1 MLNITIKNAK
11 KVYQFTQILQNL
23 KGISNELNLVCKE
36 DGLYAQGM
44 DSSHICLFEMCIH
57 LNWFD
62 TYECTEECVMGIHCE
77 MLFKIISCMK
87 EGQYIDMRY
96 DADKNGDKLMIDL
109 LGISYDK
116 SFELSLIDIESDM
129 VELPE
134 KEYTADMK
142 FISKDFSELISQ
154 LSIFGDKLK
163 ISCNDNIVFNS
174 ENEFG
179 KVDITVKEEDIV
191 EYMIEE
197 DQTIESSFGIKF
209 ISTITKFSNLN
220 KILNINISEQFP
232 VKISYNLDDWK
243 DENTENDE
251 EEKEEENETNMVNYI
266 SFYLAP
272 LEEDC

>member
-57 LNWFD
+57 LKWFD
-62 TYECTEECVMGIHCE
+62 TYKCTEECVMGIHCE

-96 DADKNGDKLMIDL
+96 DVEKNGDKLMIDL
-109 LGISYDK
+109 LGVSYDK

-134 KEYTADMK
+134 KEYTADIK
-142 FISKDFSELISQ
+142 FVSKDFSELISQ

-163 ISCNDNIVFNS
+163 ISCNDTIVFNS
-174 ENEFG
+174 ENELG

-197 DQTIESSFGIKF
+197 EQTIDCSFGIKF

-243 DENTENDE
+243 DEKSENDD
-251 EEKEEENETNMVNYI
+251 EENETEMTNYI

-272 LEEDC
+272 LLEDD